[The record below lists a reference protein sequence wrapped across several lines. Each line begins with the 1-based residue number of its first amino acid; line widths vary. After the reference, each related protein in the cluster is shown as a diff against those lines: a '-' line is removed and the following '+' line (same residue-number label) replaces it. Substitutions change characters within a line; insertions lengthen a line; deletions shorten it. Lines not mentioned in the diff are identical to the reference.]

1 MTNCVKLP
9 LSDGFTSEHAL
20 RSRWGPDARRR
31 AVRWFAVLGLVAVPA
46 ALLLGFAATR
56 TTDSTQVVAALGAA
70 AVAVAAITC
79 FGAALVIQFAEAVGW
94 LLARFAFLIF
104 IGAVLGI
111 VVVAWVPHCY
121 TSTLKPLVRRAR

>member
-31 AVRWFAVLGLVAVPA
+31 AVRWFVVVGLVASAA

-56 TTDSTQVVAALGAA
+56 TTDGTQVAA
-70 AVAVAAITC
+70 
-79 FGAALVIQFAEAVGW
+79 
-94 LLARFAFLIF
+94 
-104 IGAVLGI
+104 
-111 VVVAWVPHCY
+111 
-121 TSTLKPLVRRAR
+121 